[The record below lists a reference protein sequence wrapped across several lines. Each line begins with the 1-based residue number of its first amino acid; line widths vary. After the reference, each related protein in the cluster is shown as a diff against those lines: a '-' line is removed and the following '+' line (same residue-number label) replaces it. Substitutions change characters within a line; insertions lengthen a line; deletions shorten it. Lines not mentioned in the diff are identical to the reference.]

1 MRVKSIK
8 NRGFLSTNCTI
19 SSSNPNQQI
28 SPDQDI
34 DNIIPTCSAMQF
46 FTFFISAITVIA
58 SVHGAAIP
66 IMDTPAS
73 PQEALETRSYNDPD
87 SGSNLEKRSPGYG
100 RSNFGNQM
108 QPWNNGGFPQRQLF
122 FPLTSI

>member
-28 SPDQDI
+28 SPDQDLA
-34 DNIIPTCSAMQF
+34 NIIPTCSAMQF
-46 FTFFISAITVIA
+46 FTLFISAITVIA
-58 SVHGAAIP
+58 SVHGATIP

-73 PQEALETRSYNDPD
+73 PQAALEARSYNDPD
-87 SGSNLEKRSPGYG
+87 SGSNLEKRSP
-100 RSNFGNQM
+100 RI
-108 QPWNNGGFPQRQLF
+108 W
-122 FPLTSI
+122 T

>member
-1 MRVKSIK
+1 
-8 NRGFLSTNCTI
+8 
-19 SSSNPNQQI
+19 
-28 SPDQDI
+28 
-34 DNIIPTCSAMQF
+34 MQF
-46 FTFFISAITVIA
+46 FTLFISAITVIA

-73 PQEALETRSYNDPD
+73 PQAALEARSYNDPD

-108 QPWNNGGFPQRQLF
+108 MFAQPQMRWNNGWNNGWSGQHMGLNRW
-122 FPLTSI
+122 SRY

>member
-1 MRVKSIK
+1 
-8 NRGFLSTNCTI
+8 
-19 SSSNPNQQI
+19 
-28 SPDQDI
+28 
-34 DNIIPTCSAMQF
+34 MQF

-73 PQEALETRSYNDPD
+73 SQEALETRSYNDPD

-100 RSNFGNQM
+100 RSNFVKSDPMKTRQAIPHSGIG
-108 QPWNNGGFPQRQLF
+108 WRVLEIHAPQSRPTNVGPDLLRHLRLHRGAKYIHSPHPGSSARRTEQ
-122 FPLTSI
+122 